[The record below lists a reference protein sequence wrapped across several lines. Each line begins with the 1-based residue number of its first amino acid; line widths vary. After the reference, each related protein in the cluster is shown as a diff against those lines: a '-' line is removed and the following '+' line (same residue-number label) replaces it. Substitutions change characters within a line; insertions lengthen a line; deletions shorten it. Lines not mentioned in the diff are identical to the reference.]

1 VLQGDE
7 KARSRSRGFG
17 SPGGSI
23 ASTEKLV
30 HRKEDVGL
38 SCFVGLHSRKLSESR
53 RWESVYS
60 LPNMETSFFQSRGLT
75 ADKTS
80 SNRKSHRHL
89 SPEILSAGM
98 SYQQEFFLGPEVIS
112 HGRANHIAVPHQT
125 TDLRVI
131 LHQIP
136 GRRPRSLGNLH
147 PVGTWPAGGRS
158 IRTHLPIL
166 FLCFVSA
173 LSLDFPRGP
182 HTVS

>member
-98 SYQQEFFLGPEVIS
+98 SYQQELFSGS
-112 HGRANHIAVPHQT
+112 G
-125 TDLRVI
+125 
-131 LHQIP
+131 
-136 GRRPRSLGNLH
+136 GN
-147 PVGTWPAGGRS
+147 
-158 IRTHLPIL
+158 
-166 FLCFVSA
+166 
-173 LSLDFPRGP
+173 FPRESQPYRRSPSNHRSEGYP
-182 HTVS
+182 APDSRSPTAEFG